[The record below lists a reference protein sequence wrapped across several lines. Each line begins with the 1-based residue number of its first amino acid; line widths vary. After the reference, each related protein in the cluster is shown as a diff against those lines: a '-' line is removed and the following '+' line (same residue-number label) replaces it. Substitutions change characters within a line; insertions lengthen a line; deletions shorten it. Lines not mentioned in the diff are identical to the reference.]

1 MQQVL
6 LVFITWEIYPNKM
19 FVSTFGLTR
28 KLFHPRSISRI
39 WLARSAHPDLS
50 HCRVSHPVTS
60 TIFQHSQTPPIQCSQ
75 SPTIPQTKWP
85 ELVVAT
91 KEGNCREIK
100 TGWQSAT
107 CNLGVLLIVVCYS
120 TQKAKDQSGLKYRQE
135 CHHVIFCCSNA
146 NRWAFTIVYEAV

>member
-1 MQQVL
+1 L
-6 LVFITWEIYPNKM
+6 
-19 FVSTFGLTR
+19 
-28 KLFHPRSISRI
+28 
-39 WLARSAHPDLS
+39 
-50 HCRVSHPVTS
+50 
-60 TIFQHSQTPPIQCSQ
+60 
-75 SPTIPQTKWP
+75 P

-146 NRWAFTIVYEAV
+146 NCWAFTIVYEAV